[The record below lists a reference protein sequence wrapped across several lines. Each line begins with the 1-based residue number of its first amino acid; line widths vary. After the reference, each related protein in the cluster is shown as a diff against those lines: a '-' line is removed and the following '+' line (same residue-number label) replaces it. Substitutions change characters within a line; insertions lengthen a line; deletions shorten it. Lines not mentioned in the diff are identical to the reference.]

1 MGKIKLI
8 RYDATGKPIEEI
20 EVDEECVSVD
30 CFGEKVSLRA
40 DVDCEELWEKLRG
53 GFWRPVLKEEE
64 EEEEEEEDRWYRRR
78 TRRKRE
84 RKKGSS
90 IPKGC

>member
-1 MGKIKLI
+1 MGKVKLV

-20 EVDEECVSVD
+20 EVDEECISVD
-30 CFGEKVSLRA
+30 SFGEKFSFRA
-40 DVDCEELWEKLRG
+40 DVECEELYEKLRG

-78 TRRKRE
+78 RRKKERNRRNRRRRKR
-84 RKKGSS
+84 
-90 IPKGC
+90 

>member
-1 MGKIKLI
+1 MGKIKLV

-64 EEEEEEEDRWYRRR
+64 EEEEEEDRWYRR
-78 TRRKRE
+78 TRRKKE
-84 RKKGSS
+84 RNRRNRRRRKRQ
-90 IPKGC
+90 